1 MFETNGHP
9 LGGFWF
15 FKQKMKTIQK
25 NEKQN
30 QIRCSATRC
39 NGTP

>member
-25 NEKQN
+25 MKNKTKFAVVLLAA
-30 QIRCSATRC
+30 SA
-39 NGTP
+39 G